1 MLRHSLSKSL
11 FNILIIKNFGNFYKM
26 SLLSRLSLKEFNI
39 KVYGTKTVI
48 LARIEKNFVDAE

>member
-1 MLRHSLSKSL
+1 
-11 FNILIIKNFGNFYKM
+11 M
-26 SLLSRLSLKEFNI
+26 SILSRLSLKELANKCKELNI